1 MNVLFVVPYAPT
13 CIRTRSVN
21 AIRALASNGHEVTV
35 AALWNG
41 EEEYGAVDALR
52 TQVSTVIERRL
63 RPWRSTWNCLR
74 ALPGHEPLQAHY
86 CWDPEFAR
94 DLVEA
99 VRTTPFDIVH
109 VEHLRGVRYASAI
122 RDATARRSVQSIP
135 VVWDSVD
142 CITALFRHAARD
154 GASIQTRLTARL
166 EAPRTAD
173 YEGHCVSQFRRV
185 MVVAERDRRQ
195 LAELADAWCRRHRV
209 PCWPHDRIA
218 VVPNA
223 VDVDY
228 FSPTSVPR
236 DPLTL
241 VITGKMSYHA
251 NVTAVVRFVEDV
263 MPLIWAQL
271 PEVRLWI
278 VGKDPAPQIRKL
290 GVHVSEPWAQ
300 PFSSNGS
307 RRSRVQITGTVPD
320 IRPFLRRATVAV
332 APIRYGAGIQNKVLE
347 AFACGT
353 PVVAT
358 PEAVTAL
365 GARHGTEMLV
375 GASPREL
382 ADGVVGLMRDPTR
395 RAGLGEA
402 ARAFVLREHGRQA
415 LARSLAGVYREAR
428 G

>member
-1 MNVLFVVPYAPT
+1 
-13 CIRTRSVN
+13 
-21 AIRALASNGHEVTV
+21 
-35 AALWNG
+35 
-41 EEEYGAVDALR
+41 
-52 TQVSTVIERRL
+52 
-63 RPWRSTWNCLR
+63 
-74 ALPGHEPLQAHY
+74 
-86 CWDPEFAR
+86 
-94 DLVEA
+94 
-99 VRTTPFDIVH
+99 
-109 VEHLRGVRYASAI
+109 
-122 RDATARRSVQSIP
+122 
-135 VVWDSVD
+135 
-142 CITALFRHAARD
+142 
-154 GASIQTRLTARL
+154 
-166 EAPRTAD
+166 
-173 YEGHCVSQFRRV
+173 
-185 MVVAERDRRQ
+185 
-195 LAELADAWCRRHRV
+195 
-209 PCWPHDRIA
+209 
-218 VVPNA
+218 
-223 VDVDY
+223 
-228 FSPTSVPR
+228 
-236 DPLTL
+236 

-415 LARSLAGVYREAR
+415 LARSLAEVYREAR